1 RGVELGDFIFD
12 AAIQEVDRR
21 IALEVLSFGS
31 PRKDWT
37 PVLHDAG
44 HFLYGI
50 REVHAPGLAVVQP
63 PIDDSDKKASR
74 FFERVEKW
82 FAKEGVPTLSPEEV
96 SDAQISVCLS
106 EPAAALKSGCYTRQ
120 RLHSHVGAPL
130 FCPCAGANL
139 GGAGIRE
146 HL

>member
-106 EPAAALKSGCYTRQ
+106 EPAAALKPVATRVNDFILTWV
-120 RLHSHVGAPL
+120 RRFSVPAPG
-130 FCPCAGANL
+130 PISAE
-139 GGAGIRE
+139 RE
-146 HL
+146 